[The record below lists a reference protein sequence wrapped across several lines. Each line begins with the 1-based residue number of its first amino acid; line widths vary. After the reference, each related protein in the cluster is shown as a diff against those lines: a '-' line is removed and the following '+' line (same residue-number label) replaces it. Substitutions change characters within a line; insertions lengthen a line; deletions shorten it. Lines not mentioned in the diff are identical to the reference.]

1 MPNVDSTQFSVSY
14 SVKGIIP
21 KKSGVICL
29 SQILLQ
35 FLTKFFFDDGI
46 VRVINK
52 IISKM
57 TYSCGQL

>member
-1 MPNVDSTQFSVSY
+1 M
-14 SVKGIIP
+14 IP
-21 KKSGVICL
+21 KKSGVIYL

-52 IISKM
+52 IINL
-57 TYSCGQL
+57 TWIFLFII